1 LSNSGGDANGHA
13 QTRVF
18 TPVEAA
24 PSGDAWREDPRE
36 FRLAVEVPAVFDPDE
51 CDRVVGYTAEFGQA
65 EGKIAREDGSGDV
78 DPEVRR
84 VRQTGVPRNGETA
97 WVYERL
103 ASAVDRCNQ
112 EFFGFD
118 LRDFD
123 RGLAIVD
130 YRPGDFYDWHLDF
143 GREASARKL
152 SVSVA
157 LSSPDD
163 YEGGGLA
170 FPSIEFDQVAR
181 GSAVV
186 FPSFLLHGVQPV
198 KQGRRLAL
206 VAWVAGPR
214 FR

>member
-1 LSNSGGDANGHA
+1 VPDVL
-13 QTRVF
+13 
-18 TPVEAA
+18 
-24 PSGDAWREDPRE
+24 DPQ
-36 FRLAVEVPAVFDPDE
+36 E
-51 CDRVVGYTAEFGQA
+51 CDRLLGYTAEFGQA
-65 EGKIAREDGSGDV
+65 QGEIAREDLSGGEL
-78 DPEVRR
+78 DPDVRR
-84 VRQTGVPRNGETA
+84 VRQTVVPRSSETA

-103 ASAVDRCNQ
+103 AGAVDRCNQ

-123 RGLAIVD
+123 EELAIVD
-130 YRPGDFYDWHLDF
+130 YRAGDFYDWHLDF
-143 GREASARKL
+143 GREASSRKL

-157 LSSPDD
+157 LSPPED
-163 YEGGGLA
+163 YEGGALA
-170 FPSIEFDQVAR
+170 FPTVQFDRVPR

-198 KQGRRLAL
+198 KRGKRCAL